1 VPADQETLDTIALSR
16 SEYDLIVERLGREP
30 NEVEL
35 GLFGALWSEHCGY
48 KNSKPLLRHLP
59 AEGAYV
65 LTRRGAENAGAID
78 IGDGMCVVMKIE
90 SHNHPSAIEPYQGAA
105 TGVGGIVRD
114 IFAMGA
120 RPIALLDSL
129 RFGPISVAQGPSPE
143 PGGGSGP
150 ELQNADAI
158 ARNRYL
164 FGGVVSG
171 IGGYGNCLGIPTVG
185 GEVVFEDS
193 YSANPLVNA
202 MCVGVAPVDKLAS
215 AKAEG
220 VGNVLMLVG
229 ADTGRDGIHGASG
242 LASRTDPHSRFE
254 ELRPAVQVGNPFLE
268 KMLMEACLDLAHNHA
283 DWITGIQ
290 DLGAAGLS
298 ASSAEAAARAGTGLV
313 IDVAKV
319 PRREQGMSPYEVM
332 LSESQERMLIIVR
345 KGHEQDVAGL
355 FEHWEVP
362 WTIIGHVTD
371 DNTYRIMD
379 GDREAAALPVEVLVE
394 APEYTREGIRPPEL
408 DEMEALDL
416 MSLPDLAPSTASVT
430 DGDGSSPLPRTGE
443 GPGVRASAVL
453 LQLLASPNIASKRW
467 VHRQYDQSVLSNTVV
482 EAGADAAVMRI
493 KGTSKG
499 IALTTDGN
507 GRYCYINP
515 YAGGAMAVA
524 EAARNIVCAGAN
536 PVAVTDCL
544 NFGTPERHEVYYQM
558 QEVIRGIADACDEFG
573 MPVISGNVSL
583 YNETEDRAIYPTPV
597 IGMLGIFDDVTRH
610 CRMALQREG
619 EEVFILGS
627 QVEQPVSSLAG
638 SEYLKQVHGLV
649 GGRLTMDLG
658 LEARLHRAV
667 LALIRQDVATAAHD
681 CSDGGLAVTLA
692 EMAIA
697 GNKGLD
703 APDINLGP
711 RADAALFGEAQSR
724 IVVTI
729 RPERRG
735 TLEQIA
741 RAGDVPFARVGRV
754 TAEPRVRLGPI
765 DVSLE
770 ELRDVYEGGLER
782 ALQAD
787 GKSSNAAPSRSS

>member
-1 VPADQETLDTIALSR
+1 VPADQEALDTIALSR
-16 SEYDLIVERLGREP
+16 DEYDLIVERLGREP

-48 KNSKPLLRHLP
+48 KNSKPLLRLLP

-65 LTRRGAENAGAID
+65 LTRRGAENAGAVD

-129 RFGPISVAQGPSPE
+129 RFGPIDNARSRSSQPPVAQGPSPE
-143 PGGGSGP
+143 PASDNAPNAPYP
-150 ELQNADAI
+150 EVI

-164 FGGVVSG
+164 FGGIVAG

-202 MCVGVAPVDKLAS
+202 MCVGVATVGKLAS

-220 VGNVLMLVG
+220 PGNILFLVG

-268 KMLMEACLDLAHNHA
+268 KMLMEACLNLAHNHA

-298 ASSAEAAARAGTGLV
+298 ASSAESASRAGTGLV
-313 IDVAKV
+313 IDVSKV
-319 PRREQGMSPYEVM
+319 PRREENMTPYEVM

-345 KGHEQDVAGL
+345 KGHEEDVAGL
-355 FEHWEVP
+355 FERWEVP
-362 WTIIGHVTD
+362 WAIIGHVTD
-371 DNTYRIMD
+371 DNTIRIMD
-379 GDREAAALPVEVLVE
+379 GDQEAAALPVGVLVE
-394 APEYTREGIRPPEL
+394 APEYTREGIRPPGL
-408 DEMEALDL
+408 DEMAALHL
-416 MSLPDLAPSTASVT
+416 LALSDIGTESGVT
-430 DGDGSSPLPRTGE
+430 PNET
-443 GPGVRASAVL
+443 L
-453 LQLLASPNIASKRW
+453 LRLLASPNIASKRW

-482 EAGADAAVMRI
+482 EAGSDAAVMRI

-507 GRYCYINP
+507 GRYCHINP

-524 EAARNIVCAGAN
+524 EAARNIVCAGAH

-544 NFGTPERHEVYYQM
+544 NFGNPERPEVYYQM
-558 QEVIRGIADACDEFG
+558 QEVIRGIADACAELG
-573 MPVISGNVSL
+573 TPVISGNVSL
-583 YNETEDRAIYPTPV
+583 YNETEERAVYPTPV
-597 IGMLGIFDDVTRH
+597 IGMLGILDDVTRH
-610 CRMALQREG
+610 RRIAFAREG
-619 EEVFILGS
+619 DEVFILGS
-627 QVEQPVSSLAG
+627 LVEQPVSSLAG
-638 SEYLKQVHGLV
+638 SEYLKQVHGLI
-649 GGRLTMDLG
+649 GGSLTMDLR

-667 LALIRQDVATAAHD
+667 LALIRQDVATACHD
-681 CSDGGLAVTLA
+681 CSDGGLAVALA
-692 EMAIA
+692 EMCLA
-697 GNKGLD
+697 GHKGLD
-703 APDINLGP
+703 A
-711 RADAALFGEAQSR
+711 ADAVIGGRLDATLFGEAQSR
-724 IVVTI
+724 IDVAI
-729 RPERRG
+729 RPDRRG
-735 TLEQIA
+735 ALEQIA
-741 RAGDVPFARVGRV
+741 RAGDVPFAHIGRV
-754 TAEPRVRLGPI
+754 VAEPRLRFGPI
-765 DVSLE
+765 DLPLE
-770 ELRDVYEGGLER
+770 ELGEAYEGGLER
-782 ALQAD
+782 ALGA
-787 GKSSNAAPSRSS
+787 NPV